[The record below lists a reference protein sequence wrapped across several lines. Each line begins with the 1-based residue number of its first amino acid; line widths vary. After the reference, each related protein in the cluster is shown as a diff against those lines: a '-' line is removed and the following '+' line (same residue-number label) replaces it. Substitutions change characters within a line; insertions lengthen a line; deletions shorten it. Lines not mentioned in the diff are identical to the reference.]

1 MARTRQKTGP
11 IAGLDV
17 GTTKV
22 VCFIAE
28 LDDDGVLRVQGV
40 GHHRSRGMRCGQVVD
55 MTALEGSVRAAVD
68 AAEQMAELRISRV
81 SVTVTGGSLAST
93 NVDATIPLGGSP
105 VRDQDV
111 RRVVE
116 SGRHQLTVD
125 AARQGIHFDN
135 TGFHV
140 HQDRELI
147 HCIPTSYT
155 IDGGDGVIDP
165 RGMFGELLGVRIH
178 AVSAGVGPWRNLATV
193 IERCH
198 LQPEERVA
206 SPYASS
212 LACTV
217 DDEKEMGVTVI
228 DMGGGTTSVSVFVD
242 GHPVYADV
250 IPVGGQHVTND
261 VAKGLSV
268 DRDLA
273 ERLKTIHASVLPSP
287 ADSRELLR
295 LALVGED
302 EFETGGHEVPRS
314 ELVRIVRPRLEETF
328 ELVRDRLSRA
338 GMLYAAGRRVVLT
351 GGASQLQGVREMA
364 ELILDKQVRLGRPR
378 RLKGVPE
385 SASGPAFAACAG
397 LLRYA
402 IQDHVAAGRGQAGF
416 GALDPVTDGDTAPE
430 RTGGVFR
437 RAGAWLRE
445 NF

>member
-1 MARTRQKTGP
+1 MARTRQRTGP
-11 IAGLDV
+11 IAALDV

-28 LDDDGVLRVQGV
+28 LDDEGVLRVRGA
-40 GHHRSRGMRCGQVVD
+40 GHHQSRGMRAGQVVD
-55 MTALEGSVRAAVD
+55 MAALEGSVRAAVD
-68 AAEQMAELRISRV
+68 AAEQMAELRVSRV
-81 SVTVTGGSLAST
+81 LVSVTGGSLCSHNIDT
-93 NVDATIPLGGSP
+93 TLPLGGHP

-111 RRVVE
+111 RKILDQ
-116 SGRHQLTVD
+116 GRHLLVD
-125 AARQGIHFDN
+125 QAARAGHHYEN
-135 TGFHV
+135 NGFHA

-147 HCIPTSYT
+147 HCMPTSYA
-155 IDGGDGVIDP
+155 IDGGDGVMDP
-165 RGMFGELLGVRIH
+165 RGMFGEQLGVRIH
-178 AVSAGVGPWRNLATV
+178 AVSAGIGPWRNLATV

-206 SPYASS
+206 SPYASA

-242 GHPVYADV
+242 GHPVFADCV
-250 IPVGGQHVTND
+250 PVGGQHVTND

-268 DRDLA
+268 SASSA

-295 LALVGED
+295 VALVGED
-302 EFETGGHEVPRS
+302 EEETGGHEVPRS

-328 ELVRDRLSRA
+328 ELVRDRLGRA
-338 GMLYAAGRRVVLT
+338 GMLHAAGRRVVLT
-351 GGASQLQGVREMA
+351 GGASQLQGAREMA

-385 SASGPAFAACAG
+385 SAAGPAFAACAG

-402 IQDHVAAGRGQAGF
+402 IHDHVATGGHG
-416 GALDPVTDGDTAPE
+416 GVNGSHPAPE
-430 RTGGVFR
+430 ADDGTERPAGLWRRVGV
-437 RAGAWLRE
+437 WLRE